1 MSTPF
6 DDIVKAYQQA
16 LSLPEPEITASP
28 ISSIPPTDNAPCC
41 LICSPHPD
49 DESLVGGLA
58 LRMRHQEGWRVVNLA
73 ITLGSQ
79 VERRIARW
87 HEAQAACHYLGFEL
101 ASPLNTQARSFENIT
116 VKAFESQSPQW
127 LDCVAKLANQL
138 QVFKPRMIIFPHAM
152 DGHTTHCATYHL
164 LMQALPMAKLKDT
177 CHLLLSEYWNTQM
190 SPRLMLALSP
200 SEVSQMMTATAM
212 HSGEVKRNPY
222 HRSLPA
228 WLIDGARRGA
238 ERVGLPGQAATG
250 MAMAALYG
258 WLIWDGELRDG
269 PKALVKLGDPMPDF
283 LMSAFPSN

>member
-1 MSTPF
+1 M
-6 DDIVKAYQQA
+6 VNAYQEA
-16 LSLPEPEITASP
+16 LSSPEPNLAVAPITFQ
-28 ISSIPPTDNAPCC
+28 PPAVDAPCC

-79 VERRIARW
+79 MERRLERW
-87 HEAQAACHYLGFEL
+87 HEAQAACNYLGFEL
-101 ASPLNTQARSFENIT
+101 ASPLGTPSQ
-116 VKAFESQSPQW
+116 AFEKITLQEFEAQSPQW
-127 LDCVAKLANQL
+127 LSSVANLAIQL
-138 QVFKPRMIIFPHAM
+138 NVFSPSMIIVPHAM

-164 LMQALPMAKLKDT
+164 LMQALPLAQLT
-177 CHLLLSEYWNTQM
+177 GSCHVLLSEYWNTQL

-200 SEVSQMMTATAM
+200 SEVGQMMTATAM
-212 HSGEVKRNPY
+212 HTGEVMRNPY

-250 MAMAALYG
+250 MTMAALYG
-258 WLIWDGELRDG
+258 WLIWDGALREG
-269 PKALVKLGDPMPDF
+269 PKALVKLGDAMPDF
-283 LMSAFPSN
+283 LSSTFSTK